1 MQELKFSIMSNTTVE
16 TTDKDQ
22 KSQFS
27 SKDFHQTFARPVF
40 VKPPYL
46 VHRNVEKAGEHSQ
59 FSTERKHPV
68 FFVDLPSKNV
78 SMTIGGLLPGQLTN
92 RHRHTYETVL
102 YVLEGEGFTE
112 IEGEKVEWKKG
123 DAVYIPS
130 WAWHRH
136 QNLSKT
142 ESAKYIACENAP
154 QLQNLGV
161 ALREE
166 EGRDL

>member
-1 MQELKFSIMSNTTVE
+1 MNNMSTIQHE
-16 TTDKDQ
+16 K
-22 KSQFS
+22 KQFS
-27 SKDFHQTFARPVF
+27 SKDFHETFSRPIYREPG
-40 VKPPYL
+40 KL
-46 VHRNVEKAGEHSQ
+46 VHKNVEQAGEHNQ
-59 FSTERKHPV
+59 FSSERKHPV

-92 RHRHTYETVL
+92 RHRHTYETILFVI
-102 YVLEGEGFTE
+102 EGNGYTE
-112 IEGEKVEWKKG
+112 IEEERIEWQKG

-136 QNLSKT
+136 KNLSD
-142 ESAKYIACENAP
+142 EVSAKYIACENAP

>member
-1 MQELKFSIMSNTTVE
+1 MEEKE
-16 TTDKDQ
+16 KP
-22 KSQFS
+22 FS
-27 SKDFHQTFARPVF
+27 SKDFHQTFARPQF
-40 VKPPYL
+40 VMPEKL
-46 VHRNVEKAGEHSQ
+46 IHKNVENAGVHDQ

-78 SMTIGGLLPGQLTN
+78 SMTIGGLLPDQITN
-92 RHRHTYETVL
+92 RHRHTYETML
-102 YVLEGEGFTE
+102 YVIEGKGWTE
-112 IEGEKVEWKKG
+112 IEDERIEWEAG

-136 QNLSKT
+136 GNRSPE
-142 ESAKYIACENAP
+142 ESAKYLACENAP